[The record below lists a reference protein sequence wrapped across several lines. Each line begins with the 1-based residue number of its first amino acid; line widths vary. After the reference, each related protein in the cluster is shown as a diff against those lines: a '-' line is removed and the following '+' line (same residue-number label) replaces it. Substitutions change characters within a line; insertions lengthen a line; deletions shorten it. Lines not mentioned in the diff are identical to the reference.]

1 MSTFDTSCPEK
12 GIPQIYEQINN
23 LANVEKLIDKIYAN
37 TLENP

>member
-1 MSTFDTSCPEK
+1 MSKIDTSCPEK

-23 LANVEKLIDKIYAN
+23 LVNVKKLADKIYAN